1 MEVNVRYTGPKV
13 RLSRR
18 AGVPLTKKAVS
29 YFERRPYP
37 PGEHGRKTNRRAS
50 GDYALRL
57 LEKQKLR
64 WYYDVSER
72 RLRRYWDLA
81 VRKPGASGAELVTLL
96 ETRLASVVLR
106 SGLAP
111 SIYAARQYIAHGHI
125 AVDGRKVDIPSYLVK
140 PGQVIT
146 VRERSRRM
154 QPFVAAAEGV
164 HADERVAPYLSV
176 DHANLTVTLATR
188 PARGQIVVPVDEQ
201 LVVEFYSR

>member
-1 MEVNVRYTGPKV
+1 M
-13 RLSRR
+13 
-18 AGVPLTKKAVS
+18 
-29 YFERRPYP
+29 
-37 PGEHGRKTNRRAS
+37 
-50 GDYALRL
+50 
-57 LEKQKLR
+57 
-64 WYYDVSER
+64 
-72 RLRRYWDLA
+72 
-81 VRKPGASGAELVTLL
+81 
-96 ETRLASVVLR
+96 LR

-188 PARGQIVVPVDEQ
+188 PERGQIVVPVDEQ

>member
-1 MEVNVRYTGPKV
+1 VNVRYTGPKV

-72 RLRRYWDLA
+72 QLRRYWDLA

-188 PARGQIVVPVDEQ
+188 PERGQIVVPVDEQ